1 MAGGI
6 GGRLDDRTIS
16 AWIQNAKAGAAE
28 KKKLFDGGGLF
39 YRDHRGHEQQHRCHQ
54 ERAGLAPMP
63 LSLRSSAASLAAASG
78 NLGRRMLLYYLDLP
92 A

>member
-39 YRDHRGHEQQHRCHQ
+39 LTAITAATNSSTAAIRNARGLPRCPC
-54 ERAGLAPMP
+54 RFAP
-63 LSLRSSAASLAAASG
+63 LR
-78 NLGRRMLLYYLDLP
+78 P